1 MVSPDRLESGKVIF
15 FLEVYNQPLPP
26 CNVGVHQLQH
36 VDGGF
41 VQPDKHSIV
50 DLTQSK
56 QLQNLA
62 CARADTVDPG
72 RRAQDSIREG
82 KS

>member
-1 MVSPDRLESGKVIF
+1 M
-15 FLEVYNQPLPP
+15 
-26 CNVGVHQLQH
+26 
-36 VDGGF
+36 
-41 VQPDKHSIV
+41 QPDKHSIV

-72 RRAQDSIREG
+72 RRAQDSIREW

>member
-15 FLEVYNQPLPP
+15 LLGLHPPLPP